1 MQEPTGSKNRGR
13 VASFP
18 VQEELTA
25 GQKVKR
31 SNSVYIHL
39 IEMRFRSHKPN
50 RPLSDFVENF
60 WLCDGYTPPHLR
72 ERILPA
78 GTFELVFNLRDEE
91 LRVYTARDP
100 DRCSRFPGM
109 VVAGPYGGYFVTDR
123 AEDASVMGVHFKP
136 GGAFPFLGPA
146 ADELLDT
153 HVSLQ
158 DIWGGGALEIR
169 ERLSAERTAARR
181 FQILQD
187 ALLSRLVCRSE
198 RHPAVLSALDYFRR
212 DPSRAVIGKL
222 ARDVGLSNR
231 RFTDVFNFQVGVK
244 PKLFVRIERF
254 QRLLQKVHILPVVD
268 WAQLALEQGYFD
280 QSHLI
285 RDFVAFSGLSP
296 ADYLRRLHDLRNH
309 GTDPIKVNH
318 LPLAG

>member
-1 MQEPTGSKNRGR
+1 M
-13 VASFP
+13 
-18 VQEELTA
+18 
-25 GQKVKR
+25 KR
-31 SNSVYIHL
+31 SNSVYIQV
-39 IEMRFRSHKPN
+39 IEMRFRSHKPS

-72 ERILPA
+72 ERILPT

-158 DIWGGGALEIR
+158 DIWGCGALEIR
-169 ERLSAERTAARR
+169 ERVSAERTAARR

-187 ALLSRLVCRSE
+187 ALLSRLVRRSE

-212 DPSRAVIGKL
+212 DSSRAVVGKL
-222 ARDVGLSNR
+222 ARDLGLSNR
-231 RFTDVFNFQVGVK
+231 RFIDVFNFEVGVK
-244 PKLFVRIERF
+244 PKLFVRIRRF
-254 QRLLQKVHILPVVD
+254 QRVLQQVNHLPLVD

-285 RDFVAFSGLSP
+285 RDFVAFSGISP
-296 ADYLRRLHDLRNH
+296 ADYLRRLHALRND
-309 GTDPIKVNH
+309 GTHPIKFNH
-318 LPLAG
+318 LPVAG